1 MLIVCSG
8 VPYRVLSHSPNAGHP
23 GCVQSR
29 PVKSGDAVNVPVRV
43 LMRGRHAQ
51 ILLGVWVGL
60 PRHGVNIWVNMRSAL
75 LFSKVV
81 APSLTPTSA
90 VRQYRLHH
98 VLTSAWRRACL
109 SVSVQLPQET
119 CHAGVLVYPSQVT
132 REVEHLS
139 TCLISHL

>member
-60 PRHGVNIWVNMRSAL
+60 PRHGVNIWVNMRSA
-75 LFSKVV
+75 SKDKQRW
-81 APSLTPTSA
+81 
-90 VRQYRLHH
+90 RQCLC
-98 VLTSAWRRACL
+98 RAT
-109 SVSVQLPQET
+109 VPER
-119 CHAGVLVYPSQVT
+119 GV
-132 REVEHLS
+132 
-139 TCLISHL
+139 